1 MTEQIHV
8 VSAERIG
15 MEMRRMLTHESQARA
30 AELLHETGLL
40 FHLLPEL
47 ARLADDEQNPL
58 PWRETLRVLSDLGH
72 TTLPVGLAGLIHQAG
87 GPELALELGAR
98 WRLTNKEAER
108 AAWLL
113 EHLDQIARA
122 ESLPWPRLQRLL
134 VAPGSAELLEL
145 HEAKAPPGDATTAFC
160 REKLQ
165 LPPDEL
171 DPPPLLGGNDL
182 IRHGVRPGPR
192 FRELLDQVRDAQ
204 LEKRARTREEALALV
219 DRLLA
224 DAERP

>member
-1 MTEQIHV
+1 
-8 VSAERIG
+8 
-15 MEMRRMLTHESQARA
+15 
-30 AELLHETGLL
+30 
-40 FHLLPEL
+40 
-47 ARLADDEQNPL
+47 
-58 PWRETLRVLSDLGH
+58 VLSDLGH
-72 TTLPVGLAGLIHQAG
+72 TTLPVGLAALIHQAG
-87 GPELALELGAR
+87 GPELALELGSR

-113 EHLDQIARA
+113 EHLDQIALA
-122 ESLPWPRLQRLL
+122 ESMPWPRLQRLL
-134 VAPGSAELLEL
+134 VAPGFAELLEL

-224 DAERP
+224 DAERA